1 MKFRMNRRALSPIV
15 SVVLMFA
22 LITAAIGISLVY
34 MMPSISQF
42 KDKSYNNSS
51 NLYFIALD
59 ATIQDL
65 IQNFPPASSD
75 FLYVQ
80 EEGTIHVVEDWAF
93 TFILKDIL
101 GAQNSLVLQDN
112 ITRIIHR
119 STAVGDYSEGEH
131 RYIVGPQNQDY
142 LFLNGSSTVYNDI
155 AVVNT
160 SRAVYEPAFLELA
173 LYYRYTLSTEYVV
186 SGIEEIYYMDI
197 INVKFVQDDSVSL
210 FSETQ
215 KYVNIQLT
223 YAGTETQHLGEI
235 EYSNDMQGEI
245 TLINQYRYQ
254 LKEYPIYF
262 PANPSYLAHKIVA
275 NLITII
281 INVSLS

>member
-65 IQNFPPASSD
+65 IQNLPPASSD

>member
-1 MKFRMNRRALSPIV
+1 MKFRMNRRALSPII

-65 IQNFPPASSD
+65 IQSLPPASSD

-80 EEGTIHVVEDWAF
+80 EEGTIQLVEDWAF

-101 GAQNSLVLQDN
+101 GAQNILVLQDN
-112 ITRIIHR
+112 VTRIIHR
-119 STAVGDYSEGEH
+119 STAVGDYDEGEH

-160 SRAVYEPAFLELA
+160 SRALYEPAFLELA

-197 INVKFVQDDSVSL
+197 INVKFVKDDSVSL

-223 YAGTETQHLGEI
+223 YAGTETQYLGEF

-254 LKEYPIYF
+254 LNEYPIYF
-262 PANPSYLAHKIVA
+262 PANPTYLAHRIVA
-275 NLITII
+275 NLINII